1 MGKQLLEKLKESL
14 LSVIPITIIV
24 ILINFC
30 IPAGLGT
37 WNMLSFI
44 IGAVMLIIGMGLFTL
59 GADMSMMNTGVGV
72 GKYVTEQKKLWIFML
87 IPFIIGILITIAEPD
102 LIVLAEQVSIPSLG
116 EDFSKTLI
124 IVGVALGVGIFLVIA
139 LLRVALKIDIRWI
152 LLGCYI
158 IVFILAFLAPSS
170 FVPFSFDSGGV
181 TTGPMTVPFIMAVG
195 LGVASMS
202 GKDGKDDSFG
212 YVALCSIGPILV
224 VLILGLIFDIEI
236 KGSETVEAISNVSM
250 FASNIGHTV
259 KDMLIEVAKALLP
272 ILAFVII
279 FVFFIFK
286 ETKKNIIKIFI
297 GLGYVYIGLTLF
309 LTGANMGF
317 MPIGAKIGQYFGD
330 SNFSWL
336 LIPLGMIMGFFVVMA
351 EPAVHVLNHQ
361 VEEVTGG
368 AISKK
373 MMLFGLACGVAIS
386 LGLAMARVVFN
397 FEIWYVIIPG
407 YFIALVLMA
416 VVPKIFTSIAFDSGG
431 VASGPMT
438 ATFLL
443 PMATGACMVIYED
456 QTLILSNGFGI
467 VALVAMTPLIVIQIL
482 GLVYKIKLHI
492 SNLSKEYPYE
502 DVIEFDVDLEKLK
515 QMK

>member
-24 ILINFC
+24 VLINFF
-30 IPAGLGT
+30 IPLGF
-37 WNMLSFI
+37 WNMISFV
-44 IGAVMLIIGMGLFTL
+44 IGAVMLIFGMGLFTL
-59 GADMSMMNTGVGV
+59 GADMSMMNVGVGV
-72 GKYVTEQKKLWIFML
+72 GKYITKQKKLWVFML

-102 LIVLAEQVSIPSLG
+102 LIVLANQVVVPGMDSA
-116 EDFSKTLI
+116 KLI
-124 IVGVALGVGIFLVIA
+124 IIIAVALGVGIFLVIA

-158 IVFILAFLAPSS
+158 LVFIIAFYVPSNL
-170 FVPFSFDSGGV
+170 VPFSFDSGGV

-202 GKDGKDDSFG
+202 GKDSKDDSFG

-224 VLILGLIFDIEI
+224 VLLLGLVLDIQVATSSSNEVI
-236 KGSETVEAISNVSM
+236 NTVTDFSKNLS
-250 FASNIGHTV
+250 HTV
-259 KDMLIEVAKALLP
+259 VEMIKEVAIAILP
-272 ILAFVII
+272 ILAFICI
-279 FVFFIFK
+279 FVFVLFK
-286 ETKKNIIKIFI
+286 ESKKNIIKIFI
-297 GLGYVYIGLTLF
+297 GLLYVYIGLTLF

-317 MPIGAKIGQYFGD
+317 MPIGAKIGDIFGV
-330 SNFSWL
+330 STFKWI

-368 AISKK
+368 AIPKK
-373 MMLFGLACGVAIS
+373 MMLFGLAIGVAIS

-397 FEIWYVIIPG
+397 FSIWYVLIPG
-407 YFIALVLMA
+407 YAIALILMA
-416 VVPKIFTSIAFDSGG
+416 IVPKVFTSIAFDSGG

-443 PMATGACMVIYED
+443 PMATGACMAIYGENKD
-456 QTLILSNGFGI
+456 LILSNGFGI

-482 GLVYKIKLHI
+482 GLIYKIKLHI
-492 SNLSKEYPYE
+492 NFLRKEYPYE
-502 DVIEFDVDLEKLK
+502 DVIEFDIDFKS
-515 QMK
+515 MK